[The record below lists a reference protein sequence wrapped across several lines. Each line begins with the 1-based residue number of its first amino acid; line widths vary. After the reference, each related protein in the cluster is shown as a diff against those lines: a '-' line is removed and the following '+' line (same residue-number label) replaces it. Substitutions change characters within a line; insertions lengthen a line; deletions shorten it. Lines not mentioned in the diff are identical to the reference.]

1 MNLFTIPLRYAR
13 AKWLRTVLL
22 VAVFALGVA
31 SMTGLRE
38 VSTLVGDSFEKK
50 LVSYGANILVT
61 PKRETLKVSYGG
73 YTLGDVTLEEHWIPL
88 DFARSAVDNIPLRA
102 NIAVMAPKL
111 IATTRLGKTGDTAKN
126 TRDGGQPVA
135 IVGVDWKEELA
146 MKGYWETQ
154 GALPA
159 VNSINEVLVGASLAQ
174 SMAVMP
180 GQTLSIGGR
189 DLLVSGV
196 LLPTGGDDDTVLFAA
211 LPFVQEFTGKKD
223 QASFIEVAALCAGCP
238 IEDLVTQL
246 QEALPDTE
254 VRALRQV
261 AESRMYAVHFAQN
274 LAFSASV
281 VILVTAC
288 AMIVMSMLSSVTERR
303 KEIGIMR
310 AVGFSRSSVFAVFVA
325 EALVIGLLAGIIGH
339 VAGYFLAEYVLAQLH
354 LTDAATHPFSLLD
367 FFLTIATVALAAG
380 LSAAFP
386 AWKAS
391 LVEPAE
397 SLVAL

>member
-1 MNLFTIPLRYAR
+1 
-13 AKWLRTVLL
+13 
-22 VAVFALGVA
+22 
-31 SMTGLRE
+31 MTGLRE

-73 YTLGDVTLEEHWIPL
+73 YTLGDVTLEEHWISL
-88 DFARSAVDNIPLRA
+88 DFARKAVDNIPLRA
-102 NIAVMAPKL
+102 NIAVLAPKL
-111 IATTRLGKTGDTAKN
+111 IATTRLNKTGDPPQSN
-126 TRDGGQPVA
+126 PGGGQPVA
-135 IVGVDWKEELA
+135 IVGVDWKEELSL
-146 MKGYWETQ
+146 KGYWEAQ
-154 GALPA
+154 GRLPDADSVNEALA
-159 VNSINEVLVGASLAQ
+159 GASLAQ
-174 SMAVMP
+174 SLGLTP
-180 GQTLSIGGR
+180 GQTLAIGGR
-189 DLLVSGV
+189 DLVVSGV
-196 LLPTGGDDDTVLFAA
+196 LLPTGGDDDTVLFAS
-211 LPFVQEFTGKKD
+211 LPFVQEFTGNTNR
-223 QASFIEVAALCAGCP
+223 ASFIEVAALCAGCP
-238 IEDLVTQL
+238 IEDLVAQL

-274 LAFSASV
+274 LAFSASL

-310 AVGFSRSSVFAVFVA
+310 AVGFSRSSVFTVFVA
-325 EALVIGLLAGIIGH
+325 EALVIGLLAGITGY
-339 VAGYFLAEYVLAQLH
+339 VSGYFLAEYVLGQLH
-354 LTDAATHPFSLLD
+354 LSDASSHPFSLAD
-367 FFLTIATVALAAG
+367 FFLTTATVAVAAG